1 MSRSSSARISAAG
14 SGWLAVVLALLS
26 YAPLAAAV
34 TQPVIVSSVVTGAA
48 PAQQLTLTGKGFTG
62 VATVLI
68 GPMASVPPSAQTDT
82 QLVFNLPQALADGT
96 YALSLKVGGNAP
108 RDLYYVTEAY
118 VTVGAAGPA
127 GPPGPQGIQGIPGPQ
142 GIQGI
147 PGPQGIQGI
156 PGVAGAQGPKGDTGP
171 QGAKGDT
178 GAQGPQGPAG
188 PGAAAAIFDR
198 NTCVNLVNTSA
209 TCVNNG
215 DGTITITF
223 PPGSVNG
230 TGLPFV
236 TGGTIVSGILSG
248 TGATITIGSIYLG
261 NVTVGLIPAGP

>member
-48 PAQQLTLTGKGFTG
+48 PAQQLTLTGKNFTG

-82 QLVFNLPQALADGT
+82 QLVFNLPQALPDGT
-96 YALSLKVGGNAP
+96 YALSLKVGGGNGP
-108 RDLYYVTEAY
+108 RDPYYVTEAY
-118 VTVGAAGPA
+118 VTVGAAGV
-127 GPPGPQGIQGIPGPQ
+127 PGPQGIQGVPGPQ
-142 GIQGI
+142 GIQGV
-147 PGPQGIQGI
+147 PGPQGIQGVPGQQGIQGI

-188 PGAAAAIFDR
+188 PGAAAAR
-198 NTCVNLVNTSA
+198 RHA
-209 TCVNNG
+209 
-215 DGTITITF
+215 
-223 PPGSVNG
+223 
-230 TGLPFV
+230 GLR
-236 TGGTIVSGILSG
+236 GGRAAIAAELGEAARSG
-248 TGATITIGSIYLG
+248 AR
-261 NVTVGLIPAGP
+261 